1 MKITQK
7 NVDDL
12 TLVVTLGIEPD
23 DYTEKRKKILSDYRR
38 KADLKGFR
46 KGMAPMSLIEKMHG
60 RSALL
65 DAVNSLISDSLNNYI
80 TENKLNIIGEPLPNE
95 TEQKPIDWEVDTHF
109 EFVFDM
115 ALAPKVEIA
124 LSAEDTIPY
133 HEVEITDE
141 AKKEYINNTTR
152 QFGSLVNV
160 DQVEEEDFIIT
171 DLSQEEMKIEGT
183 YITLRSI
190 AKEEMKAQFL
200 GKKANE
206 SFEVNVNETFENESD
221 RAAMLKVKK
230 EELASLN
237 PIFTVTIKEVKRFSP
252 AEINQELFD
261 KMYGEGVVKS
271 QEEFDAKI
279 VDKMSSEYSLESDYK
294 FMLDAREALI
304 NKANLTLPEE
314 FLKRWLFSAN
324 EGKFSM
330 EEIEKDFD
338 LFLKDFRWQMIKQY
352 IVKEQK
358 LQISREML
366 LDHARRVASYQFAM
380 YGLNNA
386 PEEQLNQFAESL
398 LTNEKEGRKLY
409 EKVEEDMVINYVKS
423 VVTIDK
429 KPIKLEDLH
438 ELTK

>member
-12 TLVVTLGIEPD
+12 TLVVTLGIEPE

-65 DAVNSLISDSLNNYI
+65 DAVNSLISESLNNYI
-80 TENKLNIIGEPLPNE
+80 TDNKLNIIGEPLPNE
-95 TEQKPIDWEVDTHF
+95 TEQKPIDWEVDTEF

-133 HEVEITDE
+133 HEVEITNE
-141 AKKEYINNTTR
+141 AKQEYINNTTR

-160 DQVEEEDFIIT
+160 DQVEEEDFIIA
-171 DLSQEEMKIEGT
+171 DLSQEEMQIEGT

-200 GKKANE
+200 GKNAGD
-206 SFEVNVNETFENESD
+206 SFEVNVNDTFENESD

-230 EELASLN
+230 EELTSVN

-252 AEINQELFD
+252 AELNQELFD

-279 VDKMSSEYSLESDYK
+279 VEKMSSEYSLESDYK

-304 NKANLTLPEE
+304 NKANLALPEE
-314 FLKRWLFSAN
+314 FLKRWLFTAN
-324 EGKFSM
+324 EGKFTM

-409 EKVEEDMVINYVKS
+409 EKVEEDLVINYVKS

-429 KPIKLEDLH
+429 KPIKLEELH

>member
-115 ALAPKVEIA
+115 ALAPKVEFA

-141 AKKEYINNTTR
+141 AKNEYINNTTR

-160 DQVEEEDFIIT
+160 DQVEEEDFIIA

>member
-95 TEQKPIDWEVDTHF
+95 TEQKPIDWEVDTQF

-124 LSAEDTIPY
+124 LSTEDTIPY

-160 DQVEEEDFIIT
+160 DQVEEEDFIIA

-279 VDKMSSEYSLESDYK
+279 VEKMSSEYSLESDYK

-304 NKANLTLPEE
+304 NKANLALPEE

>member
-160 DQVEEEDFIIT
+160 DQVEEEDFIIA

>member
-115 ALAPKVEIA
+115 ALAPKVEFA

-160 DQVEEEDFIIT
+160 DQVEEEDFIIA

>member
-95 TEQKPIDWEVDTHF
+95 TEQKPIDWEVDTQF

-124 LSAEDTIPY
+124 LSTEDTIPY

-160 DQVEEEDFIIT
+160 DQVEEEDFIIA

-279 VDKMSSEYSLESDYK
+279 VEKMSSEYSLESDYK

-304 NKANLTLPEE
+304 NKANLALPEE

-409 EKVEEDMVINYVKS
+409 EKVEDDMVINYVKS